1 MAQYLQHP
9 LDEASMLSSSTRRTS
24 VSSTQSL
31 SNRLSA
37 SGIIDIEL
45 QQWISAL
52 IHAEEQAAQR
62 KHITSSLHSYTVF
75 LIDYFADESY
85 HVAKVY
91 KDLSDRLS
99 EFGKMVIDLEL
110 SKKHAVESK
119 DYDEAEKIK
128 VFPLIDYG
136 CCHG

>member
-37 SGIIDIEL
+37 SGIIDIEI

-62 KHITSSLHSYTVF
+62 KYNMSSYTHF
-75 LIDYFADESY
+75 TLLTLTADESY

-110 SKKHAVESK
+110 SKKQAVESK

-128 VFPLIDYG
+128 VTTIN
-136 CCHG
+136 